1 MATHPTIAL
10 ADDHEMI
17 RQVVR
22 NLTTGH
28 YSIVYEAASAESL
41 LRFLQANPATRHPA
55 MALLD
60 IEMGGMSGI
69 EAIRKVKEI
78 NPSIKVIMLTSF
90 DDDDKVF
97 SAIRQGAD
105 AYIIKTDMDHRLLT
119 CLQDVEAGGSYMSPG
134 VARKAMQFMLQH
146 TVPEPDA
153 GNPLS
158 TREIEILKLVISGE
172 TAADIAG
179 QLFISAT
186 TVKTHI
192 YNVYKKLQVTNK
204 MEAANLV
211 RSKGWV

>member
-146 TVPEPDA
+146 AVPEPDA

>member
-60 IEMGGMSGI
+60 IEMGDMSGI